1 MSAKMQFLTKLQA
14 RKEPLRGS
22 KNRNQADI
30 AEFSLRMEQLQEQF
44 SGWLTGTGVTPELS
58 DVLLS
63 DLLVEGRVF
72 KVPGI
77 SLCYE
82 NRMIKFTPLFL
93 YAQGVTG
100 GVEVSLHAES
110 TVTML
115 GRLFMRAGHVKHWTF
130 TQQNGAVCTFDEEVF
145 FEVIAGLL
153 P

>member
-30 AEFSLRMEQLQEQF
+30 AEFRLRMEQLQEQF
-44 SGWLTGTGVTPELS
+44 SGWLTGTGVAPELS

-82 NRMIKFTPLFL
+82 DRMIKFTPLFL

-100 GVEVSLHAES
+100 RVEVSLHAES
-110 TVTML
+110 TVTAL

-130 TQQNGAVCTFDEEVF
+130 TQQNGPVCTFDEEVF
-145 FEVIAGLL
+145 FDVIAGLL